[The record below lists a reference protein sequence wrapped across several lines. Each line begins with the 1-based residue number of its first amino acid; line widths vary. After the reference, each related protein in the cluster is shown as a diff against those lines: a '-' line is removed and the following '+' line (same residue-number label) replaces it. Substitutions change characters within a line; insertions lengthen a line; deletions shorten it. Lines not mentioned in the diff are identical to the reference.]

1 MSGFEVAGIVLGSIP
16 IVVSAL
22 QCYMNGLGTLQNFR
36 SYKRILR
43 SLILTLK
50 TEHVN
55 LQNICEKLLT
65 GIAPQTRIE
74 EMIRDPFG
82 DLWREEE
89 IFNKLR
95 LRLWSSLQVF
105 DDRVQDMR
113 EAIEE
118 MIEKLNIGPDGKVDS
133 YGQHCASAN
142 SEQTEWM
149 ESSSIK
155 KQFKRATF
163 ILQKSNH
170 EEVLTRIRDGVSA
183 LQQLVVLNTDLESQ
197 RKSRSQGRLNKLVN
211 GMLGG
216 IYHAL
221 RSTMTCKCSDL
232 HEVGL
237 RLTPPS
243 RTVIPEDDDE
253 DIIKELQF
261 RLAVSYMAAS
271 QTEASKHWNEIL
283 LKRKEGPKAS
293 TVSFT
298 AQSTTTSRKT
308 VGFAVPSTTSSTN
321 SQQSQTVIVE
331 SALSNL
337 TLNTLRTISEP
348 VCSKHISNL
357 CEAMQTMGKRKQG
370 ERCGHIQHCYMTET
384 KKYDVYTLE
393 CLGSCD
399 EWSLVPLKQVLQD
412 PALLYGD
419 KLRLA
424 WMIAC
429 GILQM
434 QGTPWVADIPRSE
447 DIFIAQKG
455 GVHQFQHV
463 FVLRHFPEYPRVN
476 ASVSPTNPFMLYLGI
491 LLIELIL
498 GQSIAT
504 LDSPQTQTLEP
515 GLPRHI
521 LDYEAAN
528 KLLGRVMMT
537 GGSGY
542 YNAVERCLRSDM
554 QIGTSGNS
562 CCFQGDVISG
572 ILGPLEQDLR
582 RLVA

>member
-22 QCYMNGLGTLQNFR
+22 EGYMRGLGTLQNFR
-36 SYKRILR
+36 SYKRILK

-50 TEHVN
+50 TEHIN
-55 LQNICEKLLT
+55 LQNICEKLLI

-95 LRLWSSLQVF
+95 LRLWTSLQVF

-113 EAIEE
+113 EAIEG
-118 MIEKLNIGPDGKVDS
+118 MMEKLNISTDGK
-133 YGQHCASAN
+133 A
-142 SEQTEWM
+142 EWT
-149 ESSSIK
+149 ESSSIR
-155 KQFKRATF
+155 KQFKRVTF

-170 EEVLTRIRDGVSA
+170 EEALTRIRDGVSA
-183 LQQLVVLNTDLESQ
+183 LQRLAVLNTDLESQ

-211 GMLGG
+211 GMLSS

-221 RSTMTCKCSDL
+221 RSTMTCKCPGL
-232 HEVGL
+232 HDVGL

-243 RTVIPEDDDE
+243 RTVVPEDDDE

-261 RLAVSYMAAS
+261 RLAVSYLNAS
-271 QTEASKHWNEIL
+271 QTDAPKQWNEIL
-283 LKRKEGPKAS
+283 LKSGEESKTA

-298 AQSTTTSRKT
+298 APSTTTTRKT
-308 VGFAVPSTTSSTN
+308 VGFAVPSMASLTN
-321 SQQSQTVIVE
+321 SQQSQTVVIE

-337 TLNTLRTISEP
+337 TLNTLSTMSEP
-348 VCSKHISNL
+348 VRSKHISNL
-357 CEAMQTMGKRKQG
+357 CEAMKIMGKKKQG
-370 ERCGHIQHCYMTET
+370 EKCGHIQHCHMAQTH
-384 KKYDVYTLE
+384 KYDVYTLE

-399 EWSLVPLKQVLQD
+399 EWTLVPLKQVLQD
-412 PALLYGD
+412 PALLYGE

-429 GILQM
+429 GVPQM
-434 QGTPWVADIPRSE
+434 QGTPWVTDIPRSE
-447 DIFIAQKG
+447 DIYIAQKG

-476 ASVSPTNPFMLYLGI
+476 SSASTTNPFMLYLGI

-504 LDSPQTQTLEP
+504 VDSAQNQTLEP

-528 KLLGRVMMT
+528 NLLGRVMMT

-554 QIGTSGNS
+554 QIGITGGSFCS
-562 CCFQGDVISG
+562 QGDVISG
-572 ILGPLEQDLR
+572 ILDPLEQDLR

>member
-36 SYKRILR
+36 SCKRILK

-50 TEHVN
+50 TEHAN
-55 LQNICEKLLT
+55 LQNIYEKLLT

-82 DLWREEE
+82 HLWREEE

-118 MIEKLNIGPDGKVDS
+118 MMEKLNIGTDGKVGGCDRC
-133 YGQHCASAN
+133 CASTN
-142 SEQTEWM
+142 SEQTDWTD
-149 ESSSIK
+149 SSSIK
-155 KQFKRATF
+155 KQFRRATF

-170 EEVLTRIRDGVSA
+170 EEALTRIRDGVSA
-183 LQQLVVLNTDLESQ
+183 LQRLAVLNTDLESQ

-211 GMLGG
+211 GMLSG

-232 HEVGL
+232 HDVGL

-261 RLAVSYMAAS
+261 RLAVSYLMAS
-271 QTEASKHWNEIL
+271 QADTSKQWNEIL
-283 LKRKEGPKAS
+283 LKNGEDLKTS

-298 AQSTTTSRKT
+298 AQKTATLRKT
-308 VGFAVPSTTSSTN
+308 VGFAVPSTTCSTN
-321 SQQSQTVIVE
+321 SQQSQTVVIE

-337 TLNTLRTISEP
+337 TLNTLRTMSDLT
-348 VCSKHISNL
+348 CSKQISNL
-357 CEAMQTMGKRKQG
+357 CEAMQTMGKKKQG
-370 ERCGHIQHCYMTET
+370 ERCGHIQHCHMNQTQ
-384 KKYDVYTLE
+384 KYDVYTLE

-429 GILQM
+429 GVLQM

-528 KLLGRVMMT
+528 KLLGRVMMI

-572 ILGPLEQDLR
+572 VLDPLEQDLR